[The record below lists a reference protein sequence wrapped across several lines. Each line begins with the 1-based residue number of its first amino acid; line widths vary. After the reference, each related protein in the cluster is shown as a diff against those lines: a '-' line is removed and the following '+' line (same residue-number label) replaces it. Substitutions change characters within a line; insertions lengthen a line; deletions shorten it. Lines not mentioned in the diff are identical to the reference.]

1 MEVTVTTYW
10 LLTEPARGNSFRVP
24 VEPGQLPE
32 EALESSD
39 LLAGE
44 FREWRDAIDR
54 GDVTEDGC
62 SFRDWL
68 CTLYSAVQLVQ
79 E

>member
-1 MEVTVTTYW
+1 MMTTYW
-10 LLTEPARGNSFRVP
+10 LLTEAARGMSFRVP
-24 VEPGQLPE
+24 VEPGQLPI
-32 EALESSD
+32 EALEDSEK
-39 LLAGE
+39 LAGE

-54 GDVTEDGC
+54 GEVTEGGC

-68 CTLYSAVQLVQ
+68 LTDYSAVQLVQ